1 MKLMNP
7 LVTISIPLYKCADF
21 LEGCLNSVL
30 KQTYA
35 NIEVTLI
42 NDETPDN
49 SVQIAKDF
57 IAKNQL
63 ETWEIIHLEK
73 NSGLSVVRNKGIDTA
88 NGKYLFFLDSDDQIL
103 PQAVALFVKQAEEKN
118 VQMVVGD
125 VETINIES
133 GAISD
138 TFSVQCLENEIK
150 GNKKVFD
157 AFVKGE
163 FPSTSWNKLIDV
175 NFLRENQLYFTP
187 GLFAQDALQSFQTA
201 LKLESIGFL
210 HQNTY
215 RYFLH
220 ENSVVHNRNKRNFDN
235 WFTIGQ
241 YIDKEY
247 KKEKDD
253 ARKNLIMRYLIDYKS
268 LTLQMNWKAQK
279 NKELWKESY
288 HNYKTLSSLPLIDY
302 FSKDYSNTS
311 KKLNLFNQLPTELGF
326 MLFKWRYGR

>member
-42 NDETPDN
+42 NDDTPDN

-57 IAKNQL
+57 IAKHQL
-63 ETWEIIHLEK
+63 ERWKIINLEK

-150 GNKKVFD
+150 GNQKVFD

-220 ENSVVHNRNKRNFDN
+220 ENSIIHNRNKRNFDN

-247 KKEKDD
+247 KKETDN

-268 LTLQMNWKAQK
+268 LTLQMNWRAQK
-279 NKELWKESY
+279 NEEFWKESY
-288 HNYKTLSSLPLIDY
+288 HNYKKLSSLSWRDY
-302 FSKDYSNTS
+302 FSNDYSFTI
-311 KKLNLFNQLPTELGF
+311 KKSNLFNQFPTGLGF
-326 MLFKWRYGR
+326 KIFKWRYER

>member
-7 LVTISIPLYKCADF
+7 LVTISIPLYKCENF

-42 NDETPDN
+42 NDNTPDN

-57 IAKNQL
+57 ITKHQL

-73 NSGLSVVRNKGIDTA
+73 NSGLSVVINKGIDTA
-88 NGKYLFFLDSDDQIL
+88 KGKYLFFLDSDDTITPDCIQKLVEVGERTGAEMVVSQIECEQFKTGHKHFCMGQL
-103 PQAVALFVKQAEEKN
+103 NQLQTIVGNEQVFEAFVEGKILSSAVNKLFVVNYLQQEK
-118 VQMVVGD
+118 
-125 VETINIES
+125 IY
-133 GAISD
+133 
-138 TFSVQCLENEIK
+138 
-150 GNKKVFD
+150 
-157 AFVKGE
+157 FV
-163 FPSTSWNKLIDV
+163 
-175 NFLRENQLYFTP
+175 P
-187 GLFAQDALQSFQTA
+187 GLFAQDELWTFQLT
-201 LKLESIGFL
+201 LRL
-210 HQNTY
+210 
-215 RYFLH
+215 
-220 ENSVVHNRNKRNFDN
+220 NSVAFQPDTTYTYYLHDKSVIHNRGKRNFDN

-247 KKEKDD
+247 KNETTK
-253 ARKNLIMRYLIDYKS
+253 ARKNLILKYLINYKS

-288 HNYKTLSSLPLIDY
+288 HNYKTLSSLPLIHY

-326 MLFKWRYGR
+326 MLFKWRYER